1 MVNPMEIMP
10 ILAMA
15 AFIACI
21 PILSDG
27 PIGDEKRRKPPARK
41 RIHLPHPRR

>member
-15 AFIACI
+15 FTIACI
-21 PILSDG
+21 PILGDG
-27 PIGDEKRRKPPARK
+27 PFRQCDDRMVREQAGR
-41 RIHLPHPRR
+41 PRRPQ